1 VEKVMTTSLSK
12 LMQSLL
18 KSSGRSFQPAW
29 QPAVDIYHCDKEWLI
44 KIDLAGV
51 KKEDIEVIANNH
63 ILKLRGRRRDLQVQ
77 EGHQTYS
84 MEISYNRFERVLELP
99 FDVKDASI
107 QMDFQD
113 GMLFIRIQ
121 TKEQS

>member
-1 VEKVMTTSLSK
+1 MTTPLSK

-18 KSSGRSFQPAW
+18 QSSGRSFQPAW
-29 QPAVDIYHCDKEWLI
+29 QPAVDIYRGDKEWLI

-51 KKEDIEVIANNH
+51 KKEDIEVITKDH
-63 ILKLRGRRRDLQVQ
+63 LLTFKGRRRDLQIQ

-84 MEISYNRFERVLELP
+84 MEISYNCFERTLELP
-99 FDVKDASI
+99 FDVNDTSV
-107 QMDFQD
+107 QVDYQD

-121 TKEQS
+121 MKGKS

>member
-1 VEKVMTTSLSK
+1 
-12 LMQSLL
+12 MQSLVQ
-18 KSSGRSFQPAW
+18 SSDRLLQPAW
-29 QPAVDIYHCDKEWLI
+29 QPAVDIYRGDKEWLI

-51 KKEDIEVIANNH
+51 KKEDIEVSAHNH
-63 ILKLRGRRRDLQVQ
+63 LLTLKGQRRDLQVQ

-99 FDVKDASI
+99 FDARDATIQKDY
-107 QMDFQD
+107 QD

-121 TKEQS
+121 TQEES

>member
-1 VEKVMTTSLSK
+1 MTTQLSK

-18 KSSGRSFQPAW
+18 QSSGRSFKSAW
-29 QPAVDIYHCDKEWLI
+29 QPAVDIYRCDNEWLI

-51 KKEDIEVIANNH
+51 KKEDIEVITKDH
-63 ILKLRGRRRDLQVQ
+63 FLTLKGQRRDLQIQ

-84 MEISYNRFERVLELP
+84 MEISYNRFERTLELP
-99 FDVKDASI
+99 FDVNDASTAV
-107 QMDFQD
+107 DYQD

>member
-1 VEKVMTTSLSK
+1 MTTSLSK

-18 KSSGRSFQPAW
+18 QSNDRLFQSAW
-29 QPAVDIYHCDKEWLI
+29 QPAVDIYRCDNEWLI

-51 KKEDIEVIANNH
+51 KKEDVEVITDNH
-63 ILKLRGRRRDLQVQ
+63 LLTLKGQRRDLQIQ

-84 MEISYNRFERVLELP
+84 MEISYNRFERTLELP
-99 FDVKDASI
+99 FNTEDATLQKDYL
-107 QMDFQD
+107 D

-121 TKEQS
+121 TKEKS

>member
-1 VEKVMTTSLSK
+1 MTTSLSK

-18 KSSGRSFQPAW
+18 QSNDRSFQPAW

-51 KKEDIEVIANNH
+51 KQEDIEVSASDH
-63 ILKLRGRRRDLQVQ
+63 FLTLKGQRRDLQIQ
-77 EGHQTYS
+77 EGQQTYS

-99 FDVKDASI
+99 FDAKDASI
-107 QMDFQD
+107 QMDYQD

-121 TKEQS
+121 TKEKL